1 MLQLL
6 TRPRTA
12 LALLAAAL
20 VGLMLLACGGE
31 DPTATATMAPTNPPA
46 PTAVPTATMPPPT
59 ATSAPTA
66 TPVPTATP
74 RPAPTARPTPTAQ
87 HTRQP
92 APTDPGMGMMEPAA
106 LSLYQGTGYTIMVPE
121 GWEEQTPSASET
133 VYQAV
138 SEDGVVASLTEV
150 PLPPGLETGEEA
162 ADALLRFVEGGS
174 LWDFQAIEQDRQRMM
189 TASGVP
195 SEFLVYLA
203 DGFSRPQTIF
213 VLVPAVTDF
222 GLIAAYQVPLTENP
236 ADAEAA
242 LDTAI
247 RSFTSLEVAE

>member
-20 VGLMLLACGGE
+20 VGLTLLACGGD
-31 DPTATATMAPTNPPA
+31 DPTATATAAPTNSPA
-46 PTAVPTATMPPPT
+46 PTAVPTATMPPPPT

-92 APTDPGMGMMEPAA
+92 APTEPGMGMLEPAA

-121 GWEEQTPSASET
+121 GWEEQTPAIPET

-150 PLPPGLETGEEA
+150 PLPPGLATGEEA
-162 ADALLRFVEGGS
+162 AEALLRFVEAGS
-174 LWDFQAIEQDRQRMM
+174 LWDFQAIEQSREARESDN
-189 TASGVP
+189 GVP
-195 SEFLVYLA
+195 AEFILYITSN
-203 DGFSRPQTIF
+203 FSHMVA
-213 VLVPAVTDF
+213 VLVPSVADV
-222 GLIAAYQVPLTENP
+222 GLIAVYQIPLTEDELTI
-236 ADAEAA
+236 ATAGVTAENSF
-242 LDTAI
+242 
-247 RSFTSLEVAE
+247 RSLSIDE

>member
-20 VGLMLLACGGE
+20 LGVMLLACGGD
-31 DPTATATMAPTNPPA
+31 DPTATAAPAPTNPPP

-74 RPAPTARPTPTAQ
+74 RPAPTTRPTP
-87 HTRQP
+87 RP
-92 APTDPGMGMMEPAA
+92 APTQPQPTMEPGMGMLEPAA

-121 GWEEQTPSASET
+121 GWEEQAPSVPET
-133 VYQAV
+133 VYQAI

-162 ADALLRFVEGGS
+162 AEAVLRFVEGGN
-174 LWDFQAIEQDRQRMM
+174 LWDFQAIEQSRELRETDN
-189 TASGVP
+189 GVP
-195 SEFLVYLA
+195 AEFILYITSN
-203 DGFSRPQTIF
+203 FSHMVA
-213 VLVPAVTDF
+213 VLVPSVADDV
-222 GLIAAYQVPLTENP
+222 GLIAVYQIPFGDELVLAT
-236 ADAEAA
+236 AGATAESSF
-242 LDTAI
+242 
-247 RSFTSLEVAE
+247 RSLSIDE

>member
-20 VGLMLLACGGE
+20 VSLTLLACGGE
-31 DPTATATMAPTNPPA
+31 DPTATATAAPTSPPA
-46 PTAVPTATMPPPT
+46 PTAVPTATLPPPPT

-74 RPAPTARPTPTAQ
+74 RPAPTARPTPRPAPTE
-87 HTRQP
+87 P

-106 LSLYQGTGYTIMVPE
+106 LALYQGTGYTIMVPE
-121 GWEEQTPSASET
+121 DWDEQTPAIPET

-150 PLPPGLETGEEA
+150 PLPPTLETGEEA
-162 ADALLRFVEGGS
+162 ADALLRFVEAGS

-242 LDTAI
+242 LDIAI
-247 RSFTSLEVAE
+247 RSFTSLEATE